1 MGLLQNP
8 LQFAFFFLAL
18 IVSITIHEFAHAWAA
33 DALGDK
39 TARSLGRVTLNP
51 LKHLDPMGTVM
62 MLVVAL
68 GGIGIGWGKPVPV
81 NAWNLRIG
89 AKRGMALVALAGPVS
104 NLLLAA
110 AIGRAFSYNLIGTS
124 PFGFSPEASLLS
136 TVFIV
141 NISLAVFNMLP
152 IPPLDGFRVLVG
164 ALPDRPAYALAR
176 LEQYGPG
183 ILLLVVVL
191 GMGVVGQ
198 ILRAVTVP
206 LMRLFLV

>member
-1 MGLLQNP
+1 MGLLQDP
-8 LQFAFFFLAL
+8 LQFVAFFVAL
-18 IVSITIHEFAHAWAA
+18 IASITVHEFAHALIA
-33 DALGDK
+33 DALGDR

-51 LKHLDPMGTVM
+51 LKHLDPMGTIM

-68 GGIGIGWGKPVPV
+68 GGIGLGWGKPVPV

-110 AIGRAFSYNLIGTS
+110 VAGRILTLSSVGTS
-124 PFGFSPEASLLS
+124 PFEASLSQDLLW
-136 TVFIV
+136 TVLIV
-141 NISLAVFNMLP
+141 NVSLAVFNMLP

-164 ALPDRPAYALAR
+164 ALPDRPAYSLAR

-191 GMGVVGQ
+191 GMGVVGR
-198 ILRAVTVP
+198 ILNAVAVP
-206 LMRLFLV
+206 IVSLLLI